1 MAKRDFYEVLGVAK
15 GASQEEIKKA
25 YRKTALKYHPD
36 RNQGDE
42 SAEEKFK
49 EAAEA
54 YEVLGDEQKRA
65 RYDQYGHRAFEGN
78 AGGGHG
84 GMDFEDI
91 FSRFGDLFGD
101 GGGGGFGSF
110 FGGGGGGR
118 QRVVKGSSLRVKIKL
133 TLEEMA
139 SGVEKK
145 IKIQRLVNAK
155 GLTYETCSVCN
166 GQGSVMRVTNTILG
180 QMRTTQTCANCNG
193 SGKVVSNR
201 PAGTDANG
209 QKREE
214 QVVTIDVPAGVE
226 EGMQLSVRGEGNEG
240 PNGGINGDLIVVID
254 EIPHEDF
261 VRDGQ
266 NVLYNL
272 LVSFPDM
279 VNGNSSIEVPTL
291 TGRAKIKIPSGT
303 PSGKIFRLKGK
314 GFPSVNGYGKGD
326 QLIYVNVFIPQSVS
340 SSTKKIIEN
349 LEDDGGVSVESQASD
364 KSFFDGFLSMFR
376 NP

>member
-1 MAKRDFYEVLGVAK
+1 MAKRDFYEVLGVDK
-15 GASQEEIKKA
+15 GASQGEIKKA

-65 RYDQYGHRAFEGN
+65 RYDQYGHRAFEGG

-166 GQGSVMRVTNTILG
+166 G
-180 QMRTTQTCANCNG
+180 
-193 SGKVVSNR
+193 
-201 PAGTDANG
+201 
-209 QKREE
+209 RE
-214 QVVTIDVPAGVE
+214 
-226 EGMQLSVRGEGNEG
+226 
-240 PNGGINGDLIVVID
+240 
-254 EIPHEDF
+254 
-261 VRDGQ
+261 
-266 NVLYNL
+266 VLCVL
-272 LVSFPDM
+272 PIQF
-279 VNGNSSIEVPTL
+279 
-291 TGRAKIKIPSGT
+291 
-303 PSGKIFRLKGK
+303 
-314 GFPSVNGYGKGD
+314 
-326 QLIYVNVFIPQSVS
+326 
-340 SSTKKIIEN
+340 
-349 LEDDGGVSVESQASD
+349 
-364 KSFFDGFLSMFR
+364 
-376 NP
+376 